1 MTKWR
6 CDVNKRKLI
15 EEVKQQFMLKRISA
29 QEKAD
34 DFVAA
39 LRHNEEFDK
48 LYSAYTKAQLEY
60 LKSRYEEENLTL
72 KYDMQE
78 LQGKINDYLKAHN
91 INKADL
97 KPKYDCPICN
107 DTGVVGG
114 KICKCLQQAL
124 NKKLSMTVCSQSKFK
139 SFDDCNPN
147 IMSETDKKT
156 CEILKA
162 WCKKYPNVSKINI
175 CLVGG
180 AGTGKTFLLEC
191 VANEMLKLGNMVCY
205 KTAFELNELARLY
218 HIGKSYDFSDCLTA
232 DILLIDDLGTEPIL
246 KNVTKEYLYNL
257 INTRQIN
264 NLPTFISTNL
274 SQEKIL
280 DRYDERIYSRLANKS
295 LSLNIQLTGSD
306 KRLN

>member
-1 MTKWR
+1 M
-6 CDVNKRKLI
+6 NKRKLI
-15 EEVKQQFMLKRISA
+15 DDVKQQFMLKRISA

-39 LRHNEEFDK
+39 LRQNDEFDK
-48 LYSAYTKAQLEY
+48 LYSAYTKTQLEY
-60 LKSRYEEENLTL
+60 LKSTYGQENLTL
-72 KYDMQE
+72 KYDLQE
-78 LQGKINDYLKAHN
+78 LKGKINDYLKLHN
-91 INKADL
+91 IDKKNLTPQYECK
-97 KPKYDCPICN
+97 ICN

-114 KICKCLQQAL
+114 KICSCLQQVL
-124 NKKLSMTVCSQSKFK
+124 NQKLSQKVSSQTKFK
-139 SFDDCNPN
+139 SFDECNQN
-147 IMSETDKKT
+147 IMNDADKKT
-156 CEILKA
+156 CEILKS
-162 WCKKYPNVSKINI
+162 WCQKYPKVNKINI
-175 CLVGG
+175 CLVGS

-191 VANEMLKLGNMVCY
+191 VANEMLRQCQVVCY

-218 HIGKSYDFSDCLTA
+218 HIGKSFDFADCLTA

-257 INTRQIN
+257 INTRQVN

-280 DRYDERIYSRLANKS
+280 DRYDERIYSRLANKN
-295 LSLNIQLTGSD
+295 LSLNIQLTGCD